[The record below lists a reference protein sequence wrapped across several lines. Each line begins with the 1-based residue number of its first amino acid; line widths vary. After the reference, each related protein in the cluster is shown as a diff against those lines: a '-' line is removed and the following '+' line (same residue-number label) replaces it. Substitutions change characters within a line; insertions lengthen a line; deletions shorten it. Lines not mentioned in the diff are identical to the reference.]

1 MYTIMFE
8 QLPLSYYLSAN
19 TMTHVYQRKRHLGK
33 HSFNNMIKILLIILL
48 AKQVSCLWKIGPLC
62 PINIIYHYDVM
73 EPQAAIRSN

>member
-1 MYTIMFE
+1 M
-8 QLPLSYYLSAN
+8 LPLSYYLSAN

-33 HSFNNMIKILLIILL
+33 HNFNNMIKILLIILL